1 MKQFTFT
8 IFVPVYNGE
17 KTLDRVFKSIK
28 SQTYKNFEVII
39 INDGSTDNS
48 DFIIRQFIN
57 EGGGEINTPI
67 STKNKTEANIP
78 FGIKR

>member
-57 EGGGEINTPI
+57 EGGG
-67 STKNKTEANIP
+67 K
-78 FGIKR
+78 

>member
-57 EGGGEINTPI
+57 EGREINTPI